1 MDKRTI
7 FIWNIILGFSVLS
20 ILFYSYKLYNLNT
33 EKNKLWEVY
42 LDDAVGTDDKLY
54 KKVIELEEKYEKRKK
69 FRFKMK
75 KNPVDLSNVISY
87 DGLEYSG
94 SGFKAI
100 KLMHITQ
107 TENTQPLATVKFKN
121 NYFNLFKG
129 DTLAGGEVISVTKT
143 EMQYIRDDE
152 IYSYSVKPNNQFNNN

>member
-33 EKNKLWEVY
+33 EKNKLWEIY

-54 KKVIELEEKYEKRKK
+54 KKVTELEDKYEQRKK
-69 FRFKMK
+69 FKFKMK
-75 KNPVDLSNVISY
+75 RNPVDLSSVINFE
-87 DGLEYSG
+87 GLEYSG
-94 SGFKAI
+94 TGFKAI

-107 TENTQPLATVKFKN
+107 TENAIPLATVKYKN
-121 NYFNLFKG
+121 NFFNLLKG
-129 DTLAGGEVISVTKT
+129 DTLAGGKVISVTKT

>member
-54 KKVIELEEKYEKRKK
+54 KKVTELEDKYEQRKK
-69 FRFKMK
+69 FKFKMK
-75 KNPVDLSNVISY
+75 RNPVDLSSVINFE
-87 DGLEYSG
+87 GLEYSG
-94 SGFKAI
+94 TGFKAI

-107 TENTQPLATVKFKN
+107 TENAIPLATVKYKN
-121 NYFNLFKG
+121 NFFNLLKG
-129 DTLAGGEVISVTKT
+129 DTLAGGKVISVTKT